1 MQDKYKK
8 FKEYDWQH
16 SEAWQSYY
24 RNLFPIPPG
33 DKIEKYKRKFYKLK
47 IDPDFDIHYNE
58 PSSHNNTTSSSSF
71 NSHSTSSNQSNTHS
85 SSSAS
90 TSSNQFI
97 YPILKLIEIFLLI
110 IFIFSLLT
118 TTPNL
123 YPILISSLIDI
134 FINCGPPS
142 FTAEYLSLLFQTESL
157 CTFLPSLIMAFTS
170 YTNIFLL
177 IPLCISSILTIHS
190 ILLPYSTTISTYI
203 PLLTHIF
210 TFLSSTK
217 PTLQLISIYIEIFN
231 AFILNILNFFISKT
245 PLMFVVMYL
254 QQMKI
259 KHIINPQTQTAFN
272 NINAYLTAIKS
283 NQQTPQF
290 MLMCITAIQ
299 KLFTFL
305 NNINM

>member
-16 SEAWQSYY
+16 SETWQSYY

-58 PSSHNNTTSSSSF
+58 PSAHNNTSSSSSS
-71 NSHSTSSNQSNTHS
+71 NSHSTSSNQSNVHS
-85 SSSAS
+85 SSS
-90 TSSNQFI
+90 TSSNQVI

-157 CTFLPSLIMAFTS
+157 CTLLPSLIMAFTN
-170 YTNIFLL
+170 YTNTFLL

-190 ILLPYSTTISTYI
+190 ILLPYTTMISTYI
-203 PLLTHIF
+203 PLLTQIF
-210 TFLSSTK
+210 AFLSSTK
-217 PTLQLISIYIEIFN
+217 PTLQLISTYIEILN
-231 AFILNILNFFISKT
+231 AFILNVLNFFISKT
-245 PLMFVVMYL
+245 PLMFIVMYL

-259 KHIINPQTQTAFN
+259 KHIINPQTQTAFT
-272 NINAYLTAIKS
+272 NINTYLTTIKS
-283 NQQTPQF
+283 NPQTPQF